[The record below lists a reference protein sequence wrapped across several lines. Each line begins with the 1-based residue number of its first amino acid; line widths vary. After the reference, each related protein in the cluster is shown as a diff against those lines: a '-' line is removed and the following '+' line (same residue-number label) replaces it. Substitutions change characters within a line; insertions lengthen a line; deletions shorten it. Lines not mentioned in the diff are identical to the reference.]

1 MYIQDVQKLYSFV
14 QYFNVFLVENM
25 GAFLYPGKYLLV
37 LKSIMIRLKQFVITY
52 LMGGWPPKENEK
64 V

>member
-14 QYFNVFLVENM
+14 QYVNVFLVENM
-25 GAFLYPGKYLLV
+25 GGVFISRKISV

-52 LMGGWPPKENEK
+52 
-64 V
+64 